1 MAKAVIY
8 KIQTMIRKQKSQ
20 AGTYGFWMADLVKG
34 LPLLSF
40 RRKEFRSL
48 SAWRRKAAAKVLE
61 LLAQPY
67 TGNTPKAKIHKKHLH
82 DGLYIEELSWQLP
95 YGPRTQAFF
104 MKPAHAKKRLPG
116 ILGLHDHAAKKHF
129 GKRKITRLP
138 GKQHPMMRDHQKEYY
153 GGRAWANEIAKR
165 GYAVLVHDCF
175 LFASRRVRYK
185 DINTNEI
192 LRGLKQN
199 NSENSREI
207 LKYNEWSAEH
217 EHIMAKSFMCSRT
230 TWPGTFVSEDQRA
243 LDYLCSRKD
252 VDARRIGCMGLS
264 GGGLRTNYLAGI
276 DRRIRAAVP
285 VGFMSSWRDFLLKTS
300 YMHSWMTY
308 IPAGFKHEAGS
319 ALHPQGNERG
329 G

>member
-1 MAKAVIY
+1 
-8 KIQTMIRKQKSQ
+8 
-20 AGTYGFWMADLVKG
+20 
-34 LPLLSF
+34 
-40 RRKEFRSL
+40 
-48 SAWRRKAAAKVLE
+48 
-61 LLAQPY
+61 
-67 TGNTPKAKIHKKHLH
+67 
-82 DGLYIEELSWQLP
+82 
-95 YGPRTQAFF
+95 
-104 MKPAHAKKRLPG
+104 
-116 ILGLHDHAAKKHF
+116 
-129 GKRKITRLP
+129 
-138 GKQHPMMRDHQKEYY
+138 
-153 GGRAWANEIAKR
+153 
-165 GYAVLVHDCF
+165 VH
-175 LFASRRVRYK
+175 YK
-185 DINTNEI
+185 DIHTNEI

-252 VDARRIGCMGLS
+252 VDAKRIGCIGLS

-308 IPAGFKHEAGS
+308 VPQLPNYLDFPEIIGLRVPLPTLVLNTRQDPLYTPSGMKEADKILSAVYKKAGALKNYKCSFYPGVHKFDIPMQEEAF
-319 ALHPQGNERG
+319 AWMDRLLK
-329 G
+329 